1 MSWQQRRIYKCEAG
15 ILAVILPFSI
25 ICLLAFSGPLLSACS
40 DDDEGKYLELEAL
53 GQCIPP
59 PSHVYTCVA
68 IRIRIRKRI
77 CIRIRDPDRHQNLI
91 ICSLAHCQSSLKIS
105 CKSVRKFL
113 RNVDNRQT
121 DRQTDNDDYITS
133 WAEVTTEQQL
143 LFRMWGLNLC
153 GPVRPNS
160 VNSPIYPSVCWFN

>member
-121 DRQTDNDDYITS
+121 DRQTDRQRRLHN
-133 WAEVTTEQQL
+133 L
-143 LFRMWGLNLC
+143 LGGGNNGATIAFQNVGSKF
-153 GPVRPNS
+153 VRPRSAEQCQQSYIS
-160 VNSPIYPSVCWFN
+160 VGLLV